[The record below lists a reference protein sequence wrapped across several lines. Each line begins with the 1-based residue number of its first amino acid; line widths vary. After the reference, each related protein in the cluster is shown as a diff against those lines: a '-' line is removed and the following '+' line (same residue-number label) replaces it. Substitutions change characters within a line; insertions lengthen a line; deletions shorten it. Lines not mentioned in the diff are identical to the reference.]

1 MSKKLEAK
9 DKVLAVALKLAGVI
23 GYQKVTRD
31 ELAHLTSVSTATIS
45 GYFGTMVH
53 LRRAI
58 VGEAISKRNLTVI
71 AQALAQGDPRA
82 KACDLAIKRAAVESL
97 L

>member
-9 DKVLAVALKLAGVI
+9 DKVLTEALHIAEEI
-23 GYQKVTRD
+23 GYHKVTRD
-31 ELAHLTSVSTATIS
+31 YLARVTGVSTATIS

-58 VGEAISKRNLTVI
+58 IGEAIAKRNLTVV
-71 AQALAQGDPRA
+71 AQALAMGDPRA
-82 KACDLAIKRAAVESL
+82 KACSLALREAAARTLV
-97 L
+97 